1 MKSYLKNL
9 ARRSLG
15 SFATLVKIML
25 PVMLVIRI
33 GEEFGLSETLGTGLA
48 PVMHLAGLPPEAGI
62 VWATGMLTG
71 LYGGIGAYIALFPQM
86 ELSITQGSIL
96 CAMMLF
102 AHSIPLEQAIVR
114 RAGASFLL
122 TSFLRI
128 GGALLYGA
136 GVAWICGLSDALS
149 APLELDW
156 LTAAETDP
164 GWGAWALS
172 TAGSLA
178 SIFGI
183 IVALFIG
190 LDLLEKLGVMRRIT
204 AAIEPALR
212 VIGLDTRLAPLTTI
226 GLLLGLTYGGALII
240 QATKEQDFT
249 PRAKFL
255 ALSLL
260 SLSHSLIEDTA
271 LMLALGADIW
281 IVLVGR
287 VGFSLAVIAVLARIT
302 PLMESRKTGEA

>member
-48 PVMHLAGLPPEAGI
+48 PVMQLVGLPPETGI

-86 ELSITQGSIL
+86 DLTVAQGSIL

-102 AHSIPLEQAIVR
+102 AHAIPLEQAIVR

-122 TSFLRI
+122 TSLLRI
-128 GGALLYGA
+128 GGALFYGA
-136 GVAWICGLSDALS
+136 AIAWICSLTDSLS
-149 APLELDW
+149 APLELGW
-156 LTAAETDP
+156 LPGAGSDA
-164 GWGAWALS
+164 GWGAWSYSALIS
-172 TAGSLA
+172 FV
-178 SIFGI
+178 SIFAI

-190 LDLLEKLGVMRRIT
+190 LDLLEKLGVMRRII

-212 VIGLDTRLAPLTTI
+212 AIGLDTRLAPLTTI

-240 QATKEQDFT
+240 QATKDQDFT

-287 VGFSLAVIAVLARIT
+287 LIFTVCIVAVLAKVLELRALAH
-302 PLMESRKTGEA
+302 P

>member
-9 ARRSLG
+9 ARRSLE
-15 SFATLVKIML
+15 SFTSLMKIML
-25 PVMLVIRI
+25 PVMIVIRI

-48 PVMHLAGLPPEAGI
+48 PVMQLVGLPAETGI
-62 VWATGMLTG
+62 VWATALLTG

-86 ELSITQGSIL
+86 DLTVAQGSIL

-102 AHSIPLEQAIVR
+102 AHAIPLEQAIVR

-122 TSFLRI
+122 TSCLRI
-128 GGALLYGA
+128 GGALVYGT
-136 GVAWICGLSDALS
+136 GVAWICGLSDSLS
-149 APLELDW
+149 APLELGW
-156 LTAAETDP
+156 LPDLGDDP
-164 GWGAWALS
+164 GWNAWAFS
-172 TAGSLA
+172 TAASLA
-178 SIFGI
+178 SIFAI
-183 IVALFIG
+183 IVVLFIG
-190 LDLLEKLGVMRRIT
+190 LDLLEKLGIMRRIT
-204 AAIEPALR
+204 AAIAPALHA
-212 VIGLDTRLAPLTTI
+212 IGLDARLAPLTTI

-271 LMLALGADIW
+271 LMLALGADVW

-287 VGFSLAVIAVLARIT
+287 LVFTLTLVALLA
-302 PLMESRKTGEA
+302 KTLQLRAWAHP

>member
-1 MKSYLKNL
+1 MNSYLKNL
-9 ARRSLG
+9 AQRSLG
-15 SFATLVKIML
+15 SFMTLVKIML
-25 PVMLVIRI
+25 PVMIVIRI
-33 GEEFGLSETLGTGLA
+33 GEEFGLSEMLGVWLG
-48 PVMHLAGLPPEAGI
+48 PVMSLVGLPPETGI
-62 VWATGMLTG
+62 IWATGMLTG
-71 LYGGIGAYIALFPQM
+71 LYGGIGAYLALLPQM
-86 ELSITQGSIL
+86 ELSIAQGSIL

-122 TSFLRI
+122 TSLLRV

-136 GVAWICGLSDALS
+136 GVAWICGTNDALS
-149 APLELDW
+149 APLQLEW
-156 LTAAETDP
+156 LLAAEATP

-172 TAGSLA
+172 TATSLA

-183 IVALFIG
+183 IVALFIA
-190 LDLLEKLGVMRRIT
+190 LDLLEKLGVIRRIT
-204 AAIEPALR
+204 AAIEPGLR
-212 VIGLDTRLAPLTTI
+212 AIGLDSRLAPLTTI

-240 QATKEQDFT
+240 QATKDHDFT

-260 SLSHSLIEDTA
+260 SLSHSLIEDTG

-281 IVLVGR
+281 IILVGR
-287 VGFSLAVIAVLARIT
+287 VAFSLAVVALLAK
-302 PLMESRKTGEA
+302 LSLFMEVRKTGEV